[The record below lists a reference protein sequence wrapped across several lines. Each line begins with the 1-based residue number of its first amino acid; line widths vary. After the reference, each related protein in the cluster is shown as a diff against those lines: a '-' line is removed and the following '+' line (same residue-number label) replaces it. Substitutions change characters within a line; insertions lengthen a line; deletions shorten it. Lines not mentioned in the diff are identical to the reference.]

1 MHEFSIAEAL
11 ASQVEKH
18 ARSGARVR
26 EVEIVVG
33 ALRGI
38 EPEALQMGWQ
48 AVTMDTR
55 MAGSALLID
64 QRPWS
69 ITCSSCGRSWASSVP
84 FVSCECGNATP
95 EPRGTDEL
103 DLVAITIDDEEAKA
117 EERR

>member
-11 ASQVEKH
+11 ASQVDKH
-18 ARSGARVR
+18 VRPGVRVR
-26 EVEIVVG
+26 QVEIVVG

-55 MAGSALLID
+55 MAGATLLIE
-64 QRPWS
+64 QRPWAIS
-69 ITCSSCGRSWASSVP
+69 CSVCGRAWTSPVP
-84 FVSCECGNATP
+84 FVSCECGNQTP

-103 DLVAITIDDEEAKA
+103 DLVAVTIEDEDA
-117 EERR
+117 EDTP